1 MTILEFSPSKD
12 EILDYVNDRIRELQ
26 SSGIEAKYILAGP
39 AAYDRLREAM
49 GERFRRSAGVFETYN
64 YIPIVVDPART
75 DSICILPSPSECAR
89 GARIF
94 KMDE

>member
-1 MTILEFSPSKD
+1 MTIFEFSPSKE

-26 SSGIEAKYILAGP
+26 SSGVEAKYILAGP

-49 GERFRRSAGVFETYN
+49 GERFKRTAGVFETYN

-75 DSICILPSPSECAR
+75 DGICVLPSPSECAQ
-89 GARIF
+89 GARIY

>member
-1 MTILEFSPSKD
+1 MTIYEYSPSKD

-26 SSGIEAKYILAGP
+26 TSGVEAKYILAGP
-39 AAYDRLREAM
+39 EAYDRLREAM

-75 DSICILPSPSECAR
+75 DSICILPSPSECAQ
-89 GARIF
+89 GAKIY
-94 KMDE
+94 KMDA

>member
-1 MTILEFSPSKD
+1 MTIYEFTPSKD
-12 EILDYVNDRIRELQ
+12 DILDYVNDRIRELQ

-39 AAYDRLREAM
+39 TAYGRMREAM
-49 GERFRRSAGVFETYN
+49 GERFKRTAGAFETYN

-75 DSICILPSPSECAR
+75 DSICVLPSPSECAR
-89 GARIF
+89 GARIY